1 MRYLGQFPSEQQ
13 IVDVVLDEIEEDA
26 PSQYIKYDEFEKFM
40 VDALMNETFEPDDP
54 EVLMAAFKKLDEEET
69 GELEIELIDN
79 YMT

>member
-1 MRYLGQFPSEQQ
+1 
-13 IVDVVLDEIEEDA
+13 
-26 PSQYIKYDEFEKFM
+26 
-40 VDALMNETFEPDDP
+40 MNETFEPDDP